1 MNTIKIKNK
10 LVTYSEELT
19 GNTYKLIFEYIKPAN
34 AHNNALKIEGTL
46 DVFFNLEDKISYDK
60 VSKEVRPSGRL
71 YINNKYISTRS
82 SLYTDKNENLYLSE
96 WISAY
101 EYGAKFSS
109 LNILTEADANM
120 INTLIMEI
128 TKNSDIFTYKN
139 ITPGADAENMR
150 YELKK
155 AFENIKE
162 YYTKF
167 EEAKIIFNELLLK
180 YDLSQGEFDTFI
192 CFTDEDMPAVD
203 AIKAVRVLQ

>member
-19 GNTYKLIFEYIKPAN
+19 GNTYKLIFDYIKPAN

-46 DVFFNLEDKISYDK
+46 DVFFNLEDKVSYDK

-82 SLYTDKNENLYLSE
+82 NLYKENENLYLSE

-109 LNILTEADANM
+109 LNILTESDANM
-120 INTLIMEI
+120 INNLII
-128 TKNSDIFTYKN
+128 AVTKNSDIFTYKN
-139 ITPGADAENMR
+139 ISPGADAESMR

-162 YYTKF
+162 YYKEF
-167 EEAKIIFNELLLK
+167 EEAKIKFNDLLLK
-180 YDLSQGEFDTFI
+180 YDLTQGEFDTFI
-192 CFTDEDMPAVD
+192 CFTDEDMSAVD
-203 AIKAVRVLQ
+203 AIKAARVLK